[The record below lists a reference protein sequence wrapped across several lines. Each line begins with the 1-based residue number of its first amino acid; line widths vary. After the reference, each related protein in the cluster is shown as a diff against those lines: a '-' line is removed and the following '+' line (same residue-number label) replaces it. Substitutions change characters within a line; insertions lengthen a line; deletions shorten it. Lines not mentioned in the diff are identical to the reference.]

1 MKLMNA
7 LKLAALFF
15 IILLIEILLAELSI
29 WIIVWIDLTIFDP
42 AISNSTFTLYNL
54 SFWMNGLLL
63 TILFS
68 YLYFLIQSNKLTSQ
82 NQLIKSDEFETSGH
96 NIPGLLQEEQQ
107 EQLELM
113 VQERTLELNIVLQEL
128 ESANRELAKITTI
141 DELSGLYNRRF
152 YDQKILAEHRRSRR
166 NLTSLSLVL
175 VDIDHFKCVND
186 TYGHL
191 AGDYCIVWLA
201 EKIKQCLGRS
211 SDIACRYGGEEF
223 CLILP
228 ETDSLGARSLA
239 EDLRLAVN
247 SDVIH
252 YQELKLSLTI
262 SCGISTYQQQKG
274 LLPEHIF
281 SAADEALY
289 LAKNNG
295 RNQVQQKDLLEIT
308 NSEEQLI

>member
-128 ESANRELAKITTI
+128 ECANRELAKITTI

>member
-113 VQERTLELNIVLQEL
+113 VQERTLELNIALQEL
-128 ESANRELAKITTI
+128 ESANRELATITTI